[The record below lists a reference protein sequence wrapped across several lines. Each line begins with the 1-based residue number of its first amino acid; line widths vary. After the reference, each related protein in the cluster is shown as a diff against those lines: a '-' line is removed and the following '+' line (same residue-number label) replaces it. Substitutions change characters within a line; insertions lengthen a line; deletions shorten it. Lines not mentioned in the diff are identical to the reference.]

1 MSHQNL
7 KQEKGVEIALAYL
20 REVKNRCKKPKIFN
34 EFCETM
40 KLFKRKEITESNCH
54 NVVKSLFKD
63 DPELL
68 EGFYVYFPRQSL
80 SSSTFCIS
88 TTQEV
93 KVDNKE
99 NNTNHMNIKSQVVFN
114 NENDKKLDFR
124 ENDRQSHIIISTGE
138 EKMVM
143 IDKEL
148 ESENI
153 SNINQGT
160 KTEFINEFYT
170 NFRSPK
176 KEASDLST
184 VISNSRS
191 SSFSQT
197 SSPQSSF
204 KNVEIFDDDDN
215 NITSLKPSSPIRKK
229 DTQLQQQIASSSPA
243 SNSSETGLRRSTR
256 NRKVASKPVD
266 DAYVFYK

>member
-1 MSHQNL
+1 MSYQNL

-20 REVKNRCKKPKIFN
+20 REVKHRCKKPKIFN

-40 KLFKRKEITESNCH
+40 KLFKRKEITESFCH

-68 EGFYVYFPRQSL
+68 EGFYVYFPKQS
-80 SSSTFCIS
+80 SSSTFYIS

-99 NNTNHMNIKSQVVFN
+99 NNTNHMNIKNQVIV
-114 NENDKKLDFR
+114 NENDNKLDFR
-124 ENDRQSHIIISTGE
+124 VNDRQSHIIISTGE

-148 ESENI
+148 ENENI

-197 SSPQSSF
+197 PSPQSSF

-215 NITSLKPSSPIRKK
+215 MNLLMPSSFIKKK